1 MSTQP
6 TQELAPVTVVG
17 LGPMGAGMA
26 ETFLAKGHPTTV
38 WNRTAS
44 KADPLVAKG
53 ATKAATPADAL
64 AASEVI
70 VISQIDYQ
78 AMYDSLGP
86 AIGALDGKVLVNLSS
101 GTPDELRK
109 ASAWAAGHGAVLI
122 TGGIMTPPPG
132 IGQPGAYVFY
142 SGPESVLDRHSD
154 TLKAIADVSYVGE
167 DPGLAMLYYQAQLFL
182 FWSTLSS
189 YMHSVALLET
199 AGVSAREFLPYA
211 ARTVRELA
219 EDGPMAF
226 LHILTDEIE
235 AGHSPG
241 DLNSLTMQAVGAG
254 HVVEASRDAGIDT
267 AYPAALR
274 DLFERAVKA
283 GHGADGL
290 GSVIEAIRKP

>member
-1 MSTQP
+1 MT
-6 TQELAPVTVVG
+6 ANVTVVG
-17 LGPMGAGMA
+17 LGPMGATMA
-26 ETFLAKGHPTTV
+26 ETFLASKHPTTV

-53 ATKAATPADAL
+53 ATKAATIADAL
-64 AASEVI
+64 AASELV

-86 AIGALDGKVLVNLSS
+86 AVDALKGRVLVNLSS
-101 GTPDELRK
+101 GSPEELRK
-109 ASAWAAGHGAVLI
+109 ASEWASEHGAVLV
-122 TGGIMTPPPG
+122 TGGIMAPPPG
-132 IGQPGAYVFY
+132 IGKPGSYVFY
-142 SGPESVLDRHSD
+142 SGPESALDCHGE
-154 TLKAIADVSYVGE
+154 TLKVLGDVTYVGD

-199 AGVSAREFLPYA
+199 AGVSARDFLPFA
-211 ARTVRELA
+211 ARLVRELA
-219 EDGPMAF
+219 EEGPMAF

-235 AGHSPG
+235 AGDFPG
-241 DLNSLTMQAVGAG
+241 DLNSLKMQAVGAA

-274 DLFERAVKA
+274 DLFERAVAA

-290 GSVIEAIRKP
+290 GSVIEALRKP